1 MNSPW
6 NIERL
11 RQLIADQIEES
22 LTLDYK
28 SGAGLAKTDAAKREI
43 TKDVSA
49 FANSAGGTVIYGIQE
64 GDSAGGDRH
73 LPKSFSAV
81 RRVNFSREW
90 LEQVIANIRPRIEG
104 LTIHPIP
111 IGDSGEDV
119 VYVVEVPQS
128 ETAHQ
133 AGDFRY
139 YKRWN
144 FESVPM
150 HDHEVRDVMSRRKHP
165 KLTVSARFACET
177 WFSQVALPGKES
189 ENILLLDVSVENQG
203 LIVAKHVVCFI
214 DLPTAFAFESPK
226 MLDGTFEND
235 GVKCSRFLCENAVK
249 DLLSGGAIAK
259 YGPPRPVPILPGLS
273 QEVLSLRFRF
283 TSGWHP
289 TALVSPKIGLYWR
302 AHGDEASPQNGMIP
316 FDKIPWVD
324 RRKVRQEGDVWDR
337 LSPLE

>member
-6 NIERL
+6 NIARL
-11 RQLIADQIEES
+11 RALIAEQIEES

-28 SGAGLAKTDAAKREI
+28 SGAALAKSDSAKREI

-49 FANSAGGTVIYGIQE
+49 FANSAGGTLIYGIQE
-64 GDSAGGDRH
+64 GDSAEDRH

-81 RRVNFSREW
+81 RRGDISREW

-111 IGDSGEDV
+111 VGNSEEDV

-165 KLTVSARFACET
+165 KIVATAQIACET
-177 WFSQVALPGKES
+177 RYPFLPIPGNES
-189 ENILLLDVSVENQG
+189 ENVLLLTVALENQG
-203 LIVAKHVVCFI
+203 RVVANHVVCFI
-214 DLPTAFAFESPK
+214 DLPKAFAFESDK
-226 MLDGTFEND
+226 MMSETVVND
-235 GVKCSRFLCENAVK
+235 GLECNRFVCDNSIK
-249 DLLSGGAIAK
+249 DMVGGGQFPK
-259 YGPPRPVPILPGLS
+259 YGPARPFPILPELNL
-273 QEVLSLRFRF
+273 EVLSVQFRC
-283 TSGWHP
+283 SNDWHP
-289 TALVSPKIGLYWR
+289 AVFQSPKIKLHWQV
-302 AHGDEASPQNGMIP
+302 HGDDAAPQAGIIT
-316 FDKIPWVD
+316 FDQIPWVD
-324 RRKVRQEGDVWDR
+324 RRKVRRQGDVWEQF
-337 LSPLE
+337 SPRA